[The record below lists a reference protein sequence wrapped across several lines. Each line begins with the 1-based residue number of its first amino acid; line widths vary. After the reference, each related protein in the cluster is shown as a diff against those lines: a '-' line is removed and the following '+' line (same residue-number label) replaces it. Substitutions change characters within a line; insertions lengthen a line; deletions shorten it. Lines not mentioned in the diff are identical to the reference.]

1 MDKNSNSLLI
11 FSVGEQKYA
20 LYLSVVERVVRI
32 VEITPLPES
41 PEEVA
46 GVIDL
51 EEQIIPVFDMRK
63 KLNLPARDLNLLD
76 QLIIANTSRRRVALW
91 VENVNDVEV
100 TAEDE
105 IVSGHKILAG
115 MEHIDGVVKLKNSD
129 IALIYNLD
137 RFLHFDDEKKLHKLL
152 DKKKKE
158 KTTKKK

>member
-11 FSVGEQKYA
+11 FNVGEQKYA
-20 LYLSVVERVVRI
+20 LYLSAVERVVRI

-41 PEEVA
+41 PAEVA

-63 KLNLPARDLNLLD
+63 KLNLPARDLNLSD
-76 QLIIANTSRRRVALW
+76 QLIIANTSRRKVALW

-105 IVSGHKILAG
+105 IVPGSKILAG

-137 RFLHFDDEKKLHKLL
+137 RFLHLDDEKKLHKLL
-152 DKKKKE
+152 DKKKE
-158 KTTKKK
+158 KTAKKK

>member
-32 VEITPLPES
+32 VEITPLSES

-63 KLNLPARDLNLLD
+63 KLNLPARDLHLSD
-76 QLIIANTSRRRVALW
+76 QLIIADTSRRRVALW
-91 VENVNDVEV
+91 VENVDDVEA
-100 TAEDE
+100 TDEDRIILSSE
-105 IVSGHKILAG
+105 ILAG
-115 MEHIDGVVKLKNSD
+115 MENIDGVVKLKNSD
-129 IALIYNLD
+129 IALIYNLN
-137 RFLHFDDEKKLHKLL
+137 RFLHLDDEKKLHKLL

-158 KTTKKK
+158 KSTKKK